1 MSDAPHARQ
10 QQSTPLH
17 SDFQLRLSKD
27 EHMSASLGFVP
38 LTYTPLYAALL
49 ALLYVYLSVRTIR
62 LRRKLQVALGA
73 GEHPEM
79 LRAMRVHANFAEYVP
94 LALILVLM
102 VEAQGT
108 AAWLVHALGAALLMG
123 RCLHAYGVSQVKETF
138 AFRVSGMTLTFTVL
152 GVSSGLLLFR
162 SLV

>member
-1 MSDAPHARQ
+1 
-10 QQSTPLH
+10 
-17 SDFQLRLSKD
+17 
-27 EHMSASLGFVP
+27 MSAPSTFSALA
-38 LTYTPLYAALL
+38 YTPLYAALL
-49 ALLYVYLSVRTIR
+49 ALLYIFLSVRTIR

-94 LALILVLM
+94 LALILVCM

-108 AAWLVHALGAALLMG
+108 AAWLVHALGAALLIG
-123 RCLHAYGVSQVKETF
+123 RCLHAYGVSQVQETF
-138 AFRVSGMTLTFTVL
+138 AFRVSGMVLTFTVL
-152 GVSSGLLLFR
+152 GVSSALILFR